1 MKYLVIFE
9 KGESSYGAY
18 VPDLPGCVAVG
29 ESLQEV
35 KHSIREAVAMHLQKM
50 RKDGDEIPEPS
61 SQSDYLDLSA

>member
-18 VPDLPGCVAVG
+18 VPDPPGCVAVG

-35 KHSIREAVAMHLQKM
+35 KDSIREAVEMHLRKM

-61 SQSDYLDLSA
+61 SVNDYPDLSQ